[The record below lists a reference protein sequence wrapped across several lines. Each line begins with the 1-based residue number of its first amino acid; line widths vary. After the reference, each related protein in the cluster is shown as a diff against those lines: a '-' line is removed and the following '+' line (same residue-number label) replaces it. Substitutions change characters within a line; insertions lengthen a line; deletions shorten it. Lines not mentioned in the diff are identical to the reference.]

1 MDPKNQFS
9 SRLLLS
15 LYTKLL
21 KEKFILIELIIVLPR
36 ESINCHFINLPIKW
50 ELPTDRLIGR
60 FSLHRLFLSSGIAAG
75 KMHIVR
81 DRSRSTCWGLQ
92 AGSGRV
98 PSRLNCAIMSVACY
112 TTPTAA
118 STAHKLAPRGRP
130 TLPHEFLVRV
140 MVITTSKESGCVVS
154 CKIQKINNFKF

>member
-1 MDPKNQFS
+1 MFS
-9 SRLLLS
+9 SSKPFLNRTFFRGDGPQKPILKPPALS

-50 ELPTDRLIGR
+50 ELPTDRLIGS

-140 MVITTSKESGCVVS
+140 MVITTSK
-154 CKIQKINNFKF
+154 

>member
-1 MDPKNQFS
+1 
-9 SRLLLS
+9 
-15 LYTKLL
+15 
-21 KEKFILIELIIVLPR
+21 
-36 ESINCHFINLPIKW
+36 
-50 ELPTDRLIGR
+50 
-60 FSLHRLFLSSGIAAG
+60 
-75 KMHIVR
+75 MHIVR

-154 CKIQKINNFKF
+154 WKIQKINNFKFQNCSKKYYDLFVKTITFCRLHQFCEYLAITDTTNCYEGGGLHIFTF